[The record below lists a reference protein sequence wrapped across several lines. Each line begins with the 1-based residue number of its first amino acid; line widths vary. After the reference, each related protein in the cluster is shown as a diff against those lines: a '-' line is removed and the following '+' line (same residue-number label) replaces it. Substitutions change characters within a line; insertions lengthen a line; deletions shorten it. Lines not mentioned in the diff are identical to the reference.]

1 MRMRE
6 LFEGK
11 TVKAAAPKPRN
22 FVAKNAAAT
31 TSGAGAHKDKK
42 KAAKQGVVKHKS
54 KEMAE
59 GKLDEVLNP
68 TSVIAKALRYL
79 GKKFATA
86 FPYIVTGGAGAGLVA
101 SGLMAPL
108 IASVGGATAFITSL
122 SAEAALMGG
131 AVGMA
136 GAPSIIQVIKDLFSA
151 DENSIQAGIKRW
163 VEKHVG
169 DESDV
174 SEFLSLHAKT
184 AFTGQQ
190 QFRWRAKEW
199 PVKMSTSDAEAY
211 LEKHDKS
218 WLDAEKEKQA
228 GKIEKPVEEGSAHGY
243 NVTRWYRKNRNPSK
257 ITAWLKKEAGLPKE
271 TKLYFDDADLVLG
284 SDTIVPYALVDD
296 TLKFNDLLTA
306 LVQATGGTAKQK
318 VDGVYR
324 DQGVAEVAGPK
335 SCWPGHRKVG
345 TQPGTGKNAGK
356 RVNDCE
362 KIGENLDEGA
372 VKELSSDLKTMS
384 DADFQASYKMSKS
397 EARAGLRS
405 KKESRSF
412 FADPVMEK
420 AVSTA
425 QQQLMGMVH
434 AAKKGAKPASKEVAK
449 IAKGMSS
456 KAAKDYASTKHK
468 GLPKHVGETASAGAT
483 SAANVSVGPVY
494 KNKKPKMQKPGT
506 NALDGDNLMTGGS
519 LVKR

>member
-59 GKLDEVLNP
+59 GKLDEVFNP
-68 TSVIAKALRYL
+68 TSAISKVLRYL
-79 GKKFATA
+79 GRKFATA
-86 FPYIVTGGAGAGLVA
+86 FPYIVTGSAGAGLVA

-136 GAPSIIQVIKDLFSA
+136 GAPSIIQVIKDLFAA

-169 DESDV
+169 DENDV
-174 SEFLSLHAKT
+174 TEFLAIHAKN
-184 AFTGQQ
+184 AFMGKP
-190 QFRWRAKEW
+190 QFRWRAKVW
-199 PVKMSTSDAEAY
+199 PVKMSGADAEAY

-228 GKIEKPVEEGSAHGY
+228 GGAEKPV
-243 NVTRWYRKNRNPSK
+243 
-257 ITAWLKKEAGLPKE
+257 
-271 TKLYFDDADLVLG
+271 
-284 SDTIVPYALVDD
+284 
-296 TLKFNDLLTA
+296 
-306 LVQATGGTAKQK
+306 Q
-318 VDGVYR
+318 
-324 DQGVAEVAGPK
+324 QGVAEGSEQPIKKSDWFDPTDMRSPEKQKAAYLNHLAAKKRNKNIGKDEQGVAEGSGPK
-335 SCWPGHRKVG
+335 EKQKTPYRDINSPEYRAAADKQKQRMAKDKAAEPGKKMLAKQGV
-345 TQPGTGKNAGK
+345 A
-356 RVNDCE
+356 
-362 KIGENLDEGA
+362 EGA
-372 VKELSSDLKTMS
+372 VKELSSDLRTMT
-384 DADFQASYKMSKS
+384 DAEFQARYKMSKS

-405 KKESRSF
+405 KRESRSF

-425 QQQLMGMVH
+425 QQKLMGMVH

-449 IAKGMSS
+449 IAKGMSK

-468 GLPKHVGETASAGAT
+468 GLPKHVGETATAGGT
-483 SAANVSVGPVY
+483 SAANVGVGPVY